1 MKYLSLEKKEER
13 VFFFFF
19 LIFYLLMHRHVFII
33 YLSVC
38 LSD

>member
-19 LIFYLLMHRHVFII
+19 DILFTYAQTCIYYLFIC
-33 YLSVC
+33 LSV
-38 LSD
+38 